1 MTICITARGEG
12 LDAEVDPHFGRA
24 AYFLFIDPE
33 TLEVEVVRNL
43 PEAHGAGVKA
53 AQTVAEKKASAVITG
68 SVGPNAHQGLSAAGI
83 EIYTGATGTVKEAL
97 EDYHAG
103 RLSRTEGPTGARHR
117 GGRT

>member
-43 PEAHGAGVKA
+43 PEL
-53 AQTVAEKKASAVITG
+53 TG
-68 SVGPNAHQGLSAAGI
+68 RA
-83 EIYTGATGTVKEAL
+83 
-97 EDYHAG
+97 
-103 RLSRTEGPTGARHR
+103 
-117 GGRT
+117 